1 VKRRLVGVTPE
12 IVLVVGVETTVYDAA
27 PTALGHVR
35 SMKDVVVAAAGER
48 LAGGSERVIL
58 DAEVVV
64 PPDPLELTA
73 ATVNVYTV
81 PAVSPVNV
89 PPDASVWVVVV
100 GDDVTSYDVAPVDA
114 GHVRSIVVVNGLLV
128 VTLATAG
135 ESVYTAEVVAVTVPD
150 PDALID
156 VIVNVYWIPAV
167 RPVNVYAPPTDA
179 V

>member
-1 VKRRLVGVTPE
+1 MKRRLVGVTPE
-12 IVLVVGVETTVYDAA
+12 NVLVVGVDTTVYDTA
-27 PTALGHVR
+27 PTALGHVK
-35 SMKDVVVAAAGER
+35 SMNDAAIAAAGVR

-58 DAEVVV
+58 DADVVV

-73 ATVNVYTV
+73 ATVNVYVV

-89 PPDASVWVVVV
+89 PPGASVCIVVT

-114 GHVRSIVVVNGLLV
+114 GHVRSMVVVNGLLV

-135 ESVYTAEVVAVTVPD
+135 ESVYTAAGDAVTVPE

-156 VIVNVYWIPAV
+156 VTVNVY
-167 RPVNVYAPPTDA
+167 
-179 V
+179 

>member
-1 VKRRLVGVTPE
+1 MKRRFVDDTSVNVP
-12 IVLVVGVETTVYDAA
+12 VVGVDTTVYDTA
-27 PTALGHVR
+27 PTALGHER
-35 SMKDVVVAAAGER
+35 SMNVGAIAAAGVR

-58 DAEVVV
+58 DADVVV
-64 PPDPLELTA
+64 PPEPLELTA

-89 PPDASVWVVVV
+89 PPGASVCVVVTGV
-100 GDDVTSYDVAPVDA
+100 DVTLYDVAPVDT
-114 GHVRSIVVVNGLLV
+114 GHVMSIVVVNGLLV

-135 ESVYTAEVVAVTVPD
+135 ERVKTAAGDVVTVPD

-156 VIVNVYWIPAV
+156 VTVNVYWIPAV
-167 RPVNVYAPPTDA
+167 RPVNVYAPLVVA

>member
-1 VKRRLVGVTPE
+1 V
-12 IVLVVGVETTVYDAA
+12 
-27 PTALGHVR
+27 
-35 SMKDVVVAAAGER
+35 R

-58 DAEVVV
+58 DADVVV
-64 PPDPLELTA
+64 PPEPLELIA

-89 PPDASVWVVVV
+89 PPDVRVCVVDTGV
-100 GDDVTSYDVAPVDA
+100 DVTSYDAAPVDA

-135 ESVYTAEVVAVTVPD
+135 ESVYTAAGDAVTVPD

-156 VIVNVYWIPAV
+156 VIVNVYWIPAAS
-167 RPVNVYAPPTDA
+167 PVNVYAPLVVA
-179 V
+179 G